1 MATAVGASSRVF
13 MHATPDKPGA
23 DALPSSQDGLQLD
36 VERYRAYL
44 DGMDLSDAQVTEML
58 NALWS
63 ILSAFVDVAFG
74 VDSVHLARP
83 QAKEGR
89 SETDIAAEYSTPAQ
103 QPGNHATK
111 DIRS

>member
-1 MATAVGASSRVF
+1 MR
-13 MHATPDKPGA
+13 ATPDKPGTNA
-23 DALPSSQDGLQLD
+23 PPSSQDGLRLD

-44 DGMDLSDAQVTEML
+44 DGMDLSDPQAADML

-63 ILSAFVDVAFG
+63 ILSTFVDVAFG

-83 QAKEGR
+83 QAKDGH
-89 SETDIAAEYSTPAQ
+89 SETDTAAEYSTPAQ
-103 QPGNHATK
+103 QPGNHAAK